1 MNWPFI
7 KFCHITGVTFFCVCH
22 TIIIE
27 KLFKE
32 IEAIIAK
39 RLFREFEAKTLRDMF
54 SLEFMFLTFTV

>member
-54 SLEFMFLTFTV
+54 SL